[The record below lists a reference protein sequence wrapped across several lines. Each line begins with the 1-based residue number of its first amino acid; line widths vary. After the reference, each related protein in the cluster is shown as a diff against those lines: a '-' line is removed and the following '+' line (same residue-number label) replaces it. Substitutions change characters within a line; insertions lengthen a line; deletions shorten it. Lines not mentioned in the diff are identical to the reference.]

1 MKAKSVQFVT
11 APQETHWVGDGFR
24 VNNFISA
31 LPGLAMT
38 DMDPFILLDYNQPME
53 VAPTDA
59 PRGVGVH
66 PHRGFET
73 VTLALKGRVEHHDSH
88 GGGGVIGEGDVQW
101 MTAARGVLHKEHYA
115 ADWARQ
121 GGTFHMVQ
129 LWVNLPARDKMG
141 EPAYQAIT
149 NDRMGR
155 YTSDD
160 GRCTVEVV
168 AGEYRGVC
176 GPATTHSPMHLFRV
190 RLAAGG
196 RAEFSFPSAYNTALL
211 VLEGSVRI
219 DGRTA
224 VPTHNLAKFA
234 HDGEAFTL
242 EATDDALV
250 LVMSGEPL
258 REPIAAYGPFVMNT
272 RAEIQAA
279 FDDFNRGEFG
289 QLAD

>member
-24 VNNFISA
+24 VNNFIPA

-121 GGTFHMVQ
+121 GGTFHMVK
-129 LWVNLPARDKMG
+129 L
-141 EPAYQAIT
+141 
-149 NDRMGR
+149 
-155 YTSDD
+155 
-160 GRCTVEVV
+160 
-168 AGEYRGVC
+168 
-176 GPATTHSPMHLFRV
+176 
-190 RLAAGG
+190 
-196 RAEFSFPSAYNTALL
+196 
-211 VLEGSVRI
+211 
-219 DGRTA
+219 
-224 VPTHNLAKFA
+224 
-234 HDGEAFTL
+234 
-242 EATDDALV
+242 
-250 LVMSGEPL
+250 
-258 REPIAAYGPFVMNT
+258 
-272 RAEIQAA
+272 
-279 FDDFNRGEFG
+279 
-289 QLAD
+289 

>member
-24 VNNFISA
+24 VNNFIPA

-149 NDRMGR
+149 NDRMALHVGR
-155 YTSDD
+155 RTVHGG
-160 GRCTVEVV
+160 GRGGRVPRRPRPGYDAFAHAPLPRATRRWRT
-168 AGEYRGVC
+168 GGVQLLV
-176 GPATTHSPMHLFRV
+176 GLQHG
-190 RLAAGG
+190 AAG
-196 RAEFSFPSAYNTALL
+196 A
-211 VLEGSVRI
+211 
-219 DGRTA
+219 
-224 VPTHNLAKFA
+224 
-234 HDGEAFTL
+234 
-242 EATDDALV
+242 
-250 LVMSGEPL
+250 
-258 REPIAAYGPFVMNT
+258 
-272 RAEIQAA
+272 
-279 FDDFNRGEFG
+279 
-289 QLAD
+289 